1 MKLRGFVLLIN
12 FKIKKTSYSLQD
24 FGRKILAEKRWTDLC
39 HGIENDECDIFY
51 EDDEEQVELESAVDE
66 NVRYDL
72 TD

>member
-1 MKLRGFVLLIN
+1 MLLIN
-12 FKIKKTSYSLQD
+12 IKETSSSLQD
-24 FGRKILAEKRWTDLC
+24 FGRKRLAEKSWTDLC
-39 HGIENDECDIFY
+39 HGIENEECDIFY